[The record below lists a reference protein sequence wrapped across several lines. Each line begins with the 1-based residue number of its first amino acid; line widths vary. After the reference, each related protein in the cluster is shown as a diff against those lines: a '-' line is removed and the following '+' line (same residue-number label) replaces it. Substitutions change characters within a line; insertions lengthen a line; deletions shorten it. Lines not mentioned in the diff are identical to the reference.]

1 MKRVPSEIFRRSF
14 WATFMVDTVGMDLLH
29 RMNVDHLMWSTD
41 YPHSGS
47 DFPNSRITIE
57 RVFRGVPAELVRRML
72 RDNCVE
78 LYGLD
83 DVPETL

>member
-1 MKRVPSEIFRRSF
+1 MKRVPSEVFHRNF

-29 RMNVDHLMWSTD
+29 RMNVGHLMWSTD

-47 DFPNSRITIE
+47 DFPNSRVTLE
-57 RVFRGVPAELVRRML
+57 RVFRGVPSDLVRRML

-78 LYGLD
+78 LYDL
-83 DVPETL
+83 DVPETR